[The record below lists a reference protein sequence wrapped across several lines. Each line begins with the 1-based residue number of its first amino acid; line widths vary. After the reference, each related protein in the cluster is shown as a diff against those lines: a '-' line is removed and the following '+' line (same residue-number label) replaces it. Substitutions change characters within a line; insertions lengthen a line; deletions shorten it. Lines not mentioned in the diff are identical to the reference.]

1 MSVKLFLSNGECY
14 PISIHASI
22 NGEEFEND
30 EDILEYILA
39 TYKTYPYYEVVAKM
53 TSKISYIFT
62 DKICYIETI

>member
-14 PISIHASI
+14 PISIHSSI

-39 TYKTYPYYEVVAKM
+39 CI
-53 TSKISYIFT
+53 TSFKFF
-62 DKICYIETI
+62 

>member
-14 PISIHASI
+14 PISIHSSI

>member
-14 PISIHASI
+14 PISIHSSI

-39 TYKTYPYYEVVAKM
+39 TYKTYPYYEIAAEM
-53 TSKISYIFT
+53 TSKTSYIFT
-62 DKICYIETI
+62 DKICYIETV